1 MPRRKVDPLRRRR
14 VAQACDSC
22 KRRKEKCSGG
32 TPCGQCESRHR
43 EEACQYTKAQAPDVA
58 KPLLR
63 EARGSSNHSESEDH
77 HALCELDDLAPSE
90 TLKEGD
96 NTVLNAAPEP
106 KVSRMLRDIYVGES
120 ASLSF
125 LQTVRRAVIVAVG
138 PCEFTSDPLR
148 HLMIE
153 TTPAVRFD
161 SAHEPLLDL
170 DEALSLADQFFQV
183 VSGIMDLFDP
193 AWLIDKLPTWV
204 EDSSR
209 REKLESPIIYL
220 ALAIGAQGRARDES
234 DEIIAERCFGYGRQ
248 IATFTLM
255 DDPSLLTVQSF
266 ILITYYMLAACRRN
280 GAFTNL
286 GVAVRAAYALG
297 IHRHETN
304 VAFVPQEGISRE
316 RAWKTLRVCDLFL
329 SASMGRPPA
338 TSDTDCNIP
347 WTSVDQVAGRESQHV
362 PSQVASAIFRICHVF
377 ERILIEVY
385 SRRAV
390 SLDLA
395 GSISRQ
401 HREWTEALPRMLK
414 IDGLDE
420 PVATRSLGL
429 SHRLGC
435 GVVTM
440 AYYYSII
447 LLSRPFLTF
456 KVCHNAGNFS
466 HGEAP
471 SSSNTDLNTY
481 ADACVDSAIKGI
493 DVAHETVYEQAMP
506 QRQPFVINSVFISV
520 LCLGL
525 AYLDDYDRRG
535 WPLSTGLRRGI
546 AILNHFGRLNPQSA
560 RYSEI
565 CQLLQDATTTY
576 VYNRDSKFLR
586 SSSQQ
591 VRSVF
596 GDIRHSAGGRS
607 SVQPSNVDAG
617 SNILRQQGI
626 VEPISPS
633 SFNDNTFQEESMN
646 TMTGISTGQFSGG
659 HNYRLHDDSQFTVL
673 PLNFFSANGAL
684 LSDDWP
690 TEDDVPLF
698 SLTSEVTSEMYNW

>member
-1 MPRRKVDPLRRRR
+1 MPRNRVDPLRRRR

-32 TPCGQCESRHR
+32 TPCGQCKSRHR
-43 EEACQYTKAQAPDVA
+43 EEACQYTKAQASDVA
-58 KPLLR
+58 KRLLC
-63 EARGSSNHSESEDH
+63 ETRGSSNHSASEDH

-96 NTVLNAAPEP
+96 NTVLNAAPKP
-106 KVSRMLRDIYVGES
+106 KISRMLRDSQGRFIYVGES
-120 ASLSF
+120 ASLSS

-148 HLMIE
+148 HLIIE
-153 TTPAVRFD
+153 TTPTIRFD
-161 SAHEPLLDL
+161 NVHEPLLDL
-170 DEALSLADQFFQV
+170 AEALSLADQFFQV

-209 REKLESPIIYL
+209 RGKLESPVIYL

-234 DEIIAERCFGYGRQ
+234 DEIIAE
-248 IATFTLM
+248 
-255 DDPSLLTVQSF
+255 SLLTVQSF
-266 ILITYYMLAACRRN
+266 ILITYYMLAACRHN
-280 GAFTNL
+280 GAFVNL

-304 VAFVPQEGISRE
+304 VAFVPQEGISQE
-316 RAWKTLRVCDLFL
+316 RTWKTLRVCDLFF

-347 WTSVDQVAGRESQHV
+347 WTSVDQVAGRESQYV
-362 PSQVASAIFRICHVF
+362 PSQVTSAILRICHVF

-395 GSISRQ
+395 RSISRQ

-414 IDGLDE
+414 IDGLHE
-420 PVATRSLGL
+420 SVATRSLGL

-435 GVVTM
+435 GLVKI

-447 LLSRPFLTF
+447 LLSRPILTF
-456 KVCHNAGNFS
+456 KVCHNAGKFS
-466 HGEAP
+466 HGEA
-471 SSSNTDLNTY
+471 SSSFNADFNTY

-506 QRQPFVINSVFISV
+506 QRQPFIINSVFISV

-525 AYLDDYDRRG
+525 AYLDDFDQRG

-565 CQLLQDATTTY
+565 CQLLQDATTM
-576 VYNRDSKFLR
+576 R
-586 SSSQQ
+586 SIPDTAFECRLQFEYTLPAGNC
-591 VRSVF
+591 RTDFAVF
-596 GDIRHSAGGRS
+596 
-607 SVQPSNVDAG
+607 
-617 SNILRQQGI
+617 
-626 VEPISPS
+626 
-633 SFNDNTFQEESMN
+633 FQ
-646 TMTGISTGQFSGG
+646 
-659 HNYRLHDDSQFTVL
+659 
-673 PLNFFSANGAL
+673 
-684 LSDDWP
+684 
-690 TEDDVPLF
+690 
-698 SLTSEVTSEMYNW
+698 